1 MIWRT
6 LPDRSKVE
14 DINANTNIMFLEIT
28 DLGTTIYSYQIEQI
42 TDGDENIPLQAMASA
57 EEEVRSYLAAIEWSD
72 GRPRLDIP
80 AILGAT
86 GTARNALLV
95 RMTATIAKFY
105 ISELC
110 NADIIYE
117 TAKERYDRA
126 ITWLRQLARGEIKLS
141 TLPETPETDD
151 STGTEPFIYG
161 SREKFNHE

>member
-6 LPDRSKVE
+6 RPDRSKAE

-28 DLGTTIYSYQIEQI
+28 DLGTTIYSYQIDQI
-42 TDGDENIPLQAMASA
+42 TEGDENIPLQAMASA
-57 EEEVRSYLAAIEWSD
+57 EEELRSYLAAIEWSD

-86 GTARNALLV
+86 GTDRNALLV

-105 ISELC
+105 IIELC

-126 ITWLRQLARGEIKLS
+126 VTWLRQLARGEIKLS

>member
-1 MIWRT
+1 
-6 LPDRSKVE
+6 
-14 DINANTNIMFLEIT
+14 MFLQIA
-28 DLGTTIYSYQIEQI
+28 DLGTTIYSYQIDQI
-42 TDGDENIPLQAMASA
+42 TEGDENIPLQAIASA

-86 GTARNALLV
+86 GNSRNALLV

-105 ISELC
+105 VIELC

-126 ITWLRQLARGEIKLS
+126 VTWLRQLSRGEIKLS
-141 TLPETPETDD
+141 TLPETPDIDPE
-151 STGTEPFIYG
+151 STGTDPFIYG

>member
-1 MIWRT
+1 MIWPTR
-6 LPDRSKVE
+6 PDRSKVE

-86 GTARNALLV
+86 GTDRNALLV

-105 ISELC
+105 IIELC

>member
-1 MIWRT
+1 
-6 LPDRSKVE
+6 
-14 DINANTNIMFLEIT
+14 MFLQIA
-28 DLGTTIYSYQIEQI
+28 DLGSTIYSYQIEQI
-42 TDGDENIPLQAMASA
+42 TEGDENIPLQAMASA
-57 EEEVRSYLAAIEWSD
+57 EEELRSYLTAIEWSD
-72 GRPRLDIP
+72 GRPRLDVP

-86 GTARNALLV
+86 GTNRNALLV

-105 ISELC
+105 IIELC

-126 ITWLRQLARGEIKLS
+126 ITWLRQLSRGEIKLS
-141 TLPETPETDD
+141 TLPETPDVDPE

>member
-1 MIWRT
+1 
-6 LPDRSKVE
+6 
-14 DINANTNIMFLEIT
+14 MFLQIA

-42 TDGDENIPLQAMASA
+42 TEGDENIPMQAMASA
-57 EEEVRSYLAAIEWSD
+57 EEEVRSYLTAIEWSD
-72 GRPRLDIP
+72 GRPRLDVP

-86 GTARNALLV
+86 GTNRNALLV

-105 ISELC
+105 VIELC

-126 ITWLRQLARGEIKLS
+126 ITWLRQLSRGEIKLS
-141 TLPETPETDD
+141 TLPETPDIDPE

>member
-1 MIWRT
+1 
-6 LPDRSKVE
+6 
-14 DINANTNIMFLEIT
+14 MFLQIA
-28 DLGTTIYSYQIEQI
+28 DLGATIYSYQIDQI
-42 TDGDENIPLQAMASA
+42 TEGDENIPLQAIASA

-72 GRPRLDIP
+72 GRPRLDVP

-86 GTARNALLV
+86 GNSRNALLV

-105 ISELC
+105 VIELC

-126 ITWLRQLARGEIKLS
+126 VTWLRQLSRGEIKLS
-141 TLPETPETDD
+141 TLPETPDIDPE
-151 STGTEPFIYG
+151 STGTDPFIYG

>member
-1 MIWRT
+1 
-6 LPDRSKVE
+6 
-14 DINANTNIMFLEIT
+14 MFLT
-28 DLGTTIYSYQIEQI
+28 TADLGTTIYSYQIAQI
-42 TDGDENIPLQAMASA
+42 TDGDESILLQAMASA

-72 GRPRLDIP
+72 GRPRLDVP

-86 GTARNALLV
+86 GTGRNALLV

-105 ISELC
+105 IIELC

-126 ITWLRQLARGEIKLS
+126 VTWLRQLARGEIKLS
-141 TLPETPETDD
+141 TLPETSDIDPDAA
-151 STGTEPFIYG
+151 GTEPFIYG

>member
-1 MIWRT
+1 
-6 LPDRSKVE
+6 
-14 DINANTNIMFLEIT
+14 MFLQIA
-28 DLGTTIYSYQIEQI
+28 DLGTTIYSYQIDQI
-42 TDGDENIPLQAMASA
+42 TEGDENIPLQAIASA

-72 GRPRLDIP
+72 GRPRLDVP

-86 GTARNALLV
+86 GNSRNALLV

-105 ISELC
+105 VIELC

-126 ITWLRQLARGEIKLS
+126 VTWLRQLSRGEIKLS
-141 TLPETPETDD
+141 TLPETPDIDPE
-151 STGTEPFIYG
+151 STGTDPFIYG

>member
-6 LPDRSKVE
+6 RPDRSKVE

-28 DLGTTIYSYQIEQI
+28 DLGTTIYSYQIDQI
-42 TDGDENIPLQAMASA
+42 TEGDENIPLQAMASA
-57 EEEVRSYLAAIEWSD
+57 EEELRSYLAAIEWSD

-86 GTARNALLV
+86 GTGRNALLV
-95 RMTATIAKFY
+95 RMTSTIAKFY
-105 ISELC
+105 IIELC

-126 ITWLRQLARGEIKLS
+126 VTWLRQLARGEIKLT